1 MDTSGIDT
9 AASEPKQPV
18 TSSRP
23 PLASFL
29 EHLVKSGVVTK
40 QQALEAAEWKRR
52 NDKDK
57 RGLAE
62 ILEEEFAV
70 PRDPIRQAIAQYYAF
85 RTMTLL
91 ERSVRKLLPSDVN
104 KILRS
109 LPEATFQQLMRFKL
123 LPFDLAENQTD
134 KIILVTPNPAD
145 REIHELARVFPFKWF
160 EICYMKEADW
170 AEYLRALTSGKDKE
184 PVEPFTAATSEET
197 DGDFEAM
204 LDREIARA
212 KVAVQLDN
220 VFLDALRSYASEI
233 HFLPSASRKTDVFF
247 RLDGHLSLWH
257 TIEEVRCEAVS
268 AALKELAVGVDR
280 YERQGAQQG
289 MIQRTVENVLLRFTV
304 SVLPVLSRDVGLRYE
319 SIVLRV
325 FREADS
331 LPRLDQL
338 ALDPHSSRVLQ
349 SALTALRGLILFTG
363 SGRSGALTLQIA
375 ALRSMLKKPLNAVIV
390 QEYTH
395 YIIDGARQVKLNP
408 RLTADDA
415 LRMIADQDPD
425 LVVLGDLNTRSV
437 AEIAIRMANI
447 GHLVLAMLPSRTASK
462 ALGSLV
468 DTTGARFAVAEA
480 VTVVIA
486 QQSIRLL
493 CERCKKEVPPAA
505 MAEEGL
511 RLRDQNVPPVLFR
524 NVGCIGCKSGYGNKR
539 VLFET
544 LAMTPAVRRIVLEAD
559 RIPDE
564 SALETA
570 AMQDGMITMRQQAH
584 DLLHRGHT
592 TVDEFLPFIL

>member
-1 MDTSGIDT
+1 MDSSSIDT
-9 AASEPKQPV
+9 AASEPKPPAAA
-18 TSSRP
+18 SRA

-29 EHLVKSGVVTK
+29 EHLVKTGVVTK
-40 QQALEAAEWKRR
+40 QQAFEAAEWKRR

-62 ILEEEFAV
+62 VLEEVFAV
-70 PRDPIRQAIAQYYAF
+70 PRDPLRQAIAQYYAF

-109 LPEATFQQLMRFKL
+109 LPAATFQQLMRFKL

-170 AEYLRALTSGKDKE
+170 AEYWRTLTSGRDKE
-184 PVEPFTAATSEET
+184 PVEPFTSATNEVT
-197 DGDFEAM
+197 DGDFDAM
-204 LDREIARA
+204 LDREIARG
-212 KVAVQLDN
+212 KIAVQLDN
-220 VFLDALRSYASEI
+220 VFLDALRNNASEI
-233 HFLPSASRKTDVFF
+233 HFQPRAARKTDVLF

-289 MIQRTVENVLLRFTV
+289 MIQRTVENSLLRFTV
-304 SVLPVLSRDVGLRYE
+304 SVLPVLSRDVGSRHE
-319 SIVLRV
+319 SIVLRI

-331 LPRLDQL
+331 LPQLDQL
-338 ALDPHSSRVLQ
+338 GLDPHSARVLQ
-349 SALTALRGLILFTG
+349 SSLTALRGLILFTG
-363 SGRSGALTLQIA
+363 SGRSGALVLQTA
-375 ALRSMLKKPLNAVIV
+375 ALRSLLKKPLNAVII
-390 QEYTH
+390 QEHTH

-415 LRMIADQDPD
+415 LNMIADQDPD

-437 AEIAIRMANI
+437 ADIAVRMANI
-447 GHLVLAMLPSRTASK
+447 GHLVLAMLPSRTAAK
-462 ALGSLV
+462 ALGRLI
-468 DTTGARFAVAEA
+468 DTTGAPFPVAEA
-480 VTVVIA
+480 VTAVVA

-505 MAEEGL
+505 IAELKL
-511 RLRDQNVPPVLFR
+511 RLRDQNVPGTLFR
-524 NVGCIGCKSGYGNKR
+524 NVGCIECKSGYGSKR
-539 VLFET
+539 VLFEC
-544 LAMTPAVRRIVLEAD
+544 LAMTPAVERVVLQAD
-559 RIPDE
+559 RIPEE
-564 SALETA
+564 SAVEA
-570 AMQDGMITMRQQAH
+570 AAIQDGMVSMRQQAL
-584 DLLHRGHT
+584 DLLHHGHT
-592 TVDEFLPFIL
+592 TVDEFLPFIF